1 MGKALPKLLKFFRN
15 SLKTA
20 NPACWRS
27 HRRRAAPKK
36 DGAVPC
42 DKPDWDIEAEQV
54 AGRLLRE
61 ILGERSA
68 ELDRQGYLDVHS
80 YLFPDIFY
88 RLRMRQPIEV
98 YDTNGVPKPCR
109 IGVVVGQHVPPSDEF
124 LAKLLWL
131 QTDEARLL
139 ATANRVE

>member
-1 MGKALPKLLKFFRN
+1 MPKLLKFFHD
-15 SLKTA
+15 SLKRA

-27 HRRRAAPKK
+27 HCRQVIVKK

-42 DKPDWDIEAEQV
+42 DKADWDIEAEQV
-54 AGRLLRE
+54 ADRLLRE
-61 ILGERSA
+61 ILGERYA
-68 ELDRQGYLDVHS
+68 ELDRQGYIDVHS
-80 YLFPDIFY
+80 YLFPDIVY

-98 YDTNGVPKPCR
+98 YDTNGAPKPCR
-109 IGVVVGQHVPPSDEF
+109 ICVVVGQRVPPSDEF